1 MSIQKNNKHPTSNA
15 ITSFAGVVS
24 TSNLLVG
31 SPIIKYMYRKLM
43 ANKNP
48 FQNSDVCK

>member
-1 MSIQKNNKHPTSNA
+1 
-15 ITSFAGVVS
+15 
-24 TSNLLVG
+24 LVG

-48 FQNSDVCK
+48 FQNSDVCKWYDSWNTQLWSK